1 MAQGTPALGCH
12 QRRGTFPAA
21 GAPDPSAMAHGRS
34 GKAGSGMRA
43 VVSQALCPPIYH
55 RPVRAAA
62 RSGYAAYCA
71 AGLSRNLPM
80 RADEAR

>member
-43 VVSQALCPPIYH
+43 VVSQALCP
-55 RPVRAAA
+55 
-62 RSGYAAYCA
+62 RSTTAQCERLLAPDM
-71 AGLSRNLPM
+71 LPTAP
-80 RADEAR
+80 RVCRVICRCGRTKPD